1 MPWEAYALLLIA
13 GVIGGF
19 VSGLLGIGGGI
30 IYIFVIPYALHFWN
44 IPPAWQAQVIIANS
58 LAAIFFSSLAAN
70 YTHYKKKYYYP
81 KPILII
87 GIAAMIVSGL
97 SLKFFINT
105 ELFSMK
111 VFLCC
116 LIILLIYMVVL
127 ILKGA
132 IVPANDSVQKVPTW
146 GLLAIGT
153 FSGLVAAASGL
164 GGGIIVIPLLN
175 RFFNI
180 NIRKAGAISMGVIML
195 SSLAIT
201 LVNLNTSISPPIEES
216 IGLIIPGI
224 CLALSATVLFTS
236 PLGVAAAHKLAPR
249 WISLIYAGFLLI
261 IIVDKSIRLLSLFG
275 YTS

>member
-1 MPWEAYALLLIA
+1 MPWEAYALLLAA

-30 IYIFVIPYALHFWN
+30 IYISVIPYVLHFWN
-44 IPPAWQAQVIIANS
+44 IPQEWQAQVIIANS
-58 LAAIFFSSLAAN
+58 LAAIFFSSLAGN
-70 YTHYKKKYYYP
+70 YSHYKRKYYYP

-87 GIAAMIVSGL
+87 GLAAIVSSGL
-97 SLKFFINT
+97 SLKFFVNT
-105 ELFSMK
+105 ELFSMEI
-111 VFLCC
+111 FLCC
-116 LIILLIYMVVL
+116 LILLLLYMLLI
-127 ILKGA
+127 ILKGSF
-132 IVPANDSVQKVPTW
+132 VPANDSVQKVPVW
-146 GLLAIGT
+146 GLVTIGT

-164 GGGIIVIPLLN
+164 GGGFIVIPLLN
-175 RFFNI
+175 RFFGI

-201 LVNLNTSISPPIEES
+201 LINLYTAMPPYVTGTV
-216 IGLIIPGI
+216 GLVIPGI

-236 PLGVAAAHKLAPR
+236 PLGVQAAHKLSPR

-261 IIVDKSIRLLSLFG
+261 VIIDKSIRLLILFG